1 MLEGENWEANNLQ
14 DSNSRK
20 HYLQEQGKES
30 AASGNASGK
39 NVKEGFMEKT
49 KITNNV
55 KTTSLSH
62 STKQG
67 NSNSNISNRIR
78 ETRNSIGSNIKGL
91 EDKKNVNILRDNI
104 MKHVNGYDIAEKLN
118 KCKVF
123 VKSF

>member
-1 MLEGENWEANNLQ
+1 
-14 DSNSRK
+14 
-20 HYLQEQGKES
+20 
-30 AASGNASGK
+30 
-39 NVKEGFMEKT
+39 MEKT

-78 ETRNSIGSNIKGL
+78 EMQNSIGSNIKGL

-104 MKHVNGYDIAEKLN
+104 IKHVNGYDIAEKLN